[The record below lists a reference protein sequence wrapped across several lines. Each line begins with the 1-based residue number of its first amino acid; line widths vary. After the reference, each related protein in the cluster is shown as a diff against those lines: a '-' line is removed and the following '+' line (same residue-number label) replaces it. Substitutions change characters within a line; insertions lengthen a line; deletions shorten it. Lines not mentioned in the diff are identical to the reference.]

1 MKHITYQAQYLTLT
15 LFLALVFACSPS
27 KDPNAEVVKV
37 TLTEGTNMAA
47 ALSPDQE
54 LLALDLQGTI
64 WVMPVEGGLA
74 TPISD
79 EFGDCHEPSWSPD
92 GEKIAY
98 HSYKSG
104 NYQIWTI
111 GKDGSDLT
119 QVTSGPYDAREPVW
133 SADGTKIIFSS
144 DRNGN
149 YDIFEVLLSDLS
161 VTQLTQDEAN
171 EYHPAVGPDNK
182 IVFVSEKPDAPG
194 IYAISG
200 GESSLLSQSKVEL
213 ASPTWSPDGKSVLF
227 VSYSGTESALSYLDL
242 STGELSTVSEPG
254 EDIFP
259 FKASWLSDSSF
270 IYTADG
276 DIKVKT
282 FGVTTTETIAFS
294 GTVTLNKSSYQPKI
308 RDFDTEEPTTP
319 MGIMGPVVSP
329 DGSQVAFTALSDIY
343 IQSTSD
349 TSIIN
354 LTNDVFVDIDP
365 EWSPDGKKIIFSSD
379 RGGKMDLW
387 IKDLETG
394 DLLQVTSIEEIA
406 AFPSWS
412 PDGQKIAF
420 YAVDA
425 RNVWGRGTLSLLDLA
440 SGEVEQIFDPL
451 FVPSKVSWHPDGKS
465 VALMALDP
473 YSSRYRE
480 GISKMVFLSLETK
493 ESTFFTPTPDETT
506 ATRGQNGPL
515 WSPDGKW
522 IAYVQE
528 GVIKLVGVEDG
539 KPTSEPITLTD
550 KLSEKPSW
558 TADSKKLVYM
568 ATDHLEMIDVEDKA
582 ISEIEINL
590 NWSNEKAKGSYVVY
604 VGKLFDGVSEQYL
617 ENMDIVVED
626 NRIKEIVPHVEGR
639 TGVVIDASDKTI
651 IPGLFEMHTHQH
663 ASVGEKL
670 GRTWLSYGITSVRE
684 PGADPY
690 DALERKESWASGIRK
705 GPREFFTGGLTDG
718 SRIYYGLANS
728 VIHSAHLGMELN
740 RAKVLGYDF
749 IKTYVRMPDSIQNI
763 ITTAAHEM
771 GIGVSSHEI
780 YPAMKYNVDAVEH
793 IRGTSRRGYSMKQT
807 ALNRTYS
814 DVITLLATSGM
825 NITPT
830 IGLQGG
836 FLNLADEDPE
846 ILNNPQFVNF
856 YSEGYRASLGGMM
869 KIIKKIRPSYG
880 ENFDAIYKTM
890 VDLSEAG
897 ASITSGTD
905 SPFIPYG
912 TSLHV
917 EMQLFVEAGLTPYQ
931 ALRTATYNAART
943 IGVLD
948 DLGTVE
954 AGKLADFVIVD
965 GDPLTN
971 IKDAWNVVTVF
982 KNGIKYEYE
991 ELL

>member
-1 MKHITYQAQYLTLT
+1 MKHIIYQIQKISLIL
-15 LFLALVFACSPS
+15 LLAFVFACSPS
-27 KDPNAEVVKV
+27 KDPEGEVVQV

-54 LLALDLQGTI
+54 WLALDLQGTI
-64 WVMPVEGGLA
+64 WVMPAAGGEA
-74 TPISD
+74 TPITD

-171 EYHPAVGPDNK
+171 EYHPAIGPDEK

-194 IYAISG
+194 IYSISQ
-200 GESSLLSQSKVEL
+200 GEVTLLSQSKQEL
-213 ASPTWSPDGKSVLF
+213 ASPTWSPDGGSVLF
-227 VSYSGTESALSYLDL
+227 VSYSGTESFLSYLDL
-242 STGELSTVSEPG
+242 AAGEVITVSDTG

-259 FKASWLSDSSF
+259 FKASWVNDTSF
-270 IYTADG
+270 VYTADG
-276 DIKVKT
+276 KIKKRSVGSDT
-282 FGVTTTETIAFS
+282 FDAIAFS
-294 GTVTLNKSSYQPKI
+294 GTVTLNKTSYQPKV
-308 RDFDTEEPTTP
+308 RDFDTDASFTP

-343 IQSTSD
+343 IQSTID
-349 TSIIN
+349 TTMVS
-354 LTNDVFVDIDP
+354 LTDDEFIDIDP

-379 RGGKMDLW
+379 RGGNMDLW
-387 IKDLETG
+387 IKDLSTG
-394 DLLQVTSIEEIA
+394 EMEQVTSIEESA
-406 AFPSWS
+406 GFPSWS
-412 PDGQKIAF
+412 PDGETIAF
-420 YAVDA
+420 YAVDP
-425 RNVWGRGTLSLLDLA
+425 RNVWGRGTLSLLDLS
-440 SGEVEQIFDPL
+440 SGKIEKIYDPL

-465 VALMALDP
+465 LALMALDP

-480 GISKMVFLSLETK
+480 GISKMIFLSLETK
-493 ESTFFTPTPDETT
+493 ESKFFTPTPHETT
-506 ATRGQNGPL
+506 ATRGQNGPI

-522 IAYVQE
+522 ITYIQE
-528 GVIKLVGVEDG
+528 GVIKLVSVENG
-539 KPTSEPITLTD
+539 EPSSDPVEITD

-558 TADSKKLVYM
+558 TADSKKLVYL
-568 ATDHLEMIDVEDKA
+568 ATDHLEMISLEDKA
-582 ISEIEINL
+582 VSTIDINL
-590 NWSNEKAKGSYVVY
+590 EWSNEKPEGSYVVY

-617 ENMDIVVED
+617 ENMDIVVEG

-639 TGVVIDASDKTI
+639 DGLVIDASDKVI
-651 IPGLFEMHTHQH
+651 IPGLFEMHSHQH

-690 DALERKESWASGIRK
+690 DALERKESWASGTRK

-728 VIHSAHLGMELN
+728 VIHSAHLDMELN
-740 RAKVLGYDF
+740 RAKVLGYDL

-763 ITTAAHEM
+763 ITNAAHEM
-771 GIGVSSHEI
+771 GIPVSSHEI

-814 DVITLLATSGM
+814 DVISLLATSGM

-836 FLNLADEDPE
+836 FINLADVDPE
-846 ILNNPQFVNF
+846 ILSNPQFVNF
-856 YSEGYRASLGGMM
+856 YSDSYRASLDGMM
-869 KIIKKIRPSYG
+869 KIIKKLRPGYG
-880 ENFDAIYKTM
+880 ENFDAIYKTI

-897 ASITSGTD
+897 GSITAGTD

-931 ALRTATYNAART
+931 ALRTATYNSART